1 MELGPGMNEIT
12 IHRFVEPEKHTE
24 GDLTLADLGAIWALL
39 KAENL
44 VEVFFRAGTVCSYYD
59 FLRYVRLSDCWFY
72 AVKRGEE
79 YLSLCAVNNFSDTY
93 NTAYA
98 HFVTFKA
105 GRNGSSLVAANRW
118 FHALANT
125 GGLDTLI
132 AVLPACYRAAIAW
145 TSRLGFKER
154 MRLPG
159 ALRVVRG
166 EKSRSVD
173 AVVMTKDLRK
183 LENKNAWRRVYE
195 SWRWG

>member
-72 AVKRGEE
+72 AVRRGEK
-79 YLSLCAVNNFSDTY
+79 YLALGVVSEFSDTG

-98 HFVTFKA
+98 HFMAFKA
-105 GRNGSSLVAANRW
+105 GRNRDFFSAADMW
-118 FHALANT
+118 FYTLAT
-125 GGLDTLI
+125 AGGLDTLI

-145 TSRLGFKER
+145 AGRMEFAER
-154 MRLPG
+154 MRLPN
-159 ALRVVRG
+159 ALSVVRG
-166 EKSRSVD
+166 EKSRAVD
-173 AVVMTKDLRK
+173 AVVMIKDLRQH
-183 LENKNAWRRVYE
+183 KN
-195 SWRWG
+195 